1 MYLGKLDEK
10 SLDEL
15 HILLILY
22 GGSETQNLFLH
33 IGTFFVV
40 NRFVIGCSVFC
51 SGREDTSIK
60 VSIKLFSTN
69 ALIVYDEMYDPGDQ

>member
-1 MYLGKLDEK
+1 MHWD
-10 SLDEL
+10 
-15 HILLILY
+15 I
-22 GGSETQNLFLH
+22 
-33 IGTFFVV
+33 FVV

>member
-22 GGSETQNLFLH
+22 GGSEIRICFAYWD
-33 IGTFFVV
+33 IFVV

-51 SGREDTSIK
+51 SEREDTSIK